1 MRRKLR
7 KWAELLARYV
17 INLKIKNMP
26 KEVVY
31 VFLAFIAIAAIYFMY
46 CSLRVNRKEGE
57 TSSVKDDSKKVTK
70 MLFRYVGIA
79 ITFIVCMVV
88 LVAIESQFIEPN
100 KGFIFGDF
108 AVSALIANFVGHF
121 LKKRLG

>member
-1 MRRKLR
+1 
-7 KWAELLARYV
+7 
-17 INLKIKNMP
+17 MP

-57 TSSVKDDSKKVTK
+57 TSSVKDDSKKVAK
-70 MLFRYVGIA
+70 MVFRYVVIA
-79 ITFIVCMVV
+79 ITFVVCMVV
-88 LVAIESQFIEPN
+88 LVAIESQFMEPN
-100 KGFIFGDF
+100 KGFIFADF
-108 AVSALIANFVGHF
+108 AVSAVVANFVGHF

>member
-1 MRRKLR
+1 
-7 KWAELLARYV
+7 
-17 INLKIKNMP
+17 MP

-57 TSSVKDDSKKVTK
+57 TSSVKDDSKKVAK
-70 MLFRYVGIA
+70 MVFRYAAIA
-79 ITFIVCMVV
+79 ISFVVCMAL
-88 LVAIESQFIEPN
+88 LVTIESQFMEPN
-100 KGFIFGDF
+100 KGFIFADF
-108 AVSALIANFVGHF
+108 AVSAMVANFVGRF

>member
-1 MRRKLR
+1 
-7 KWAELLARYV
+7 
-17 INLKIKNMP
+17 MP

-46 CSLRVNRKEGE
+46 SSLKVNRKEGE
-57 TSSVKDDSKKVTK
+57 TSSVKDDSKKVAK
-70 MLFRYVGIA
+70 MVFRYVAIA
-79 ITFIVCMVV
+79 ITFVVCMIV
-88 LVAIESQFIEPN
+88 LVAVESQFVEPN
-100 KGFIFGDF
+100 KGFISADF

>member
-1 MRRKLR
+1 
-7 KWAELLARYV
+7 
-17 INLKIKNMP
+17 MP

-46 CSLRVNRKEGE
+46 SSLKVNRKEGE
-57 TSSVKDDSKKVTK
+57 TSSVKDDSKKVAK
-70 MLFRYVGIA
+70 VVFRYVAIA
-79 ITFIVCMVV
+79 ITFVVCMIV
-88 LVAIESQFIEPN
+88 LVSVESQFVEPN
-100 KGFIFGDF
+100 KGFIFADF